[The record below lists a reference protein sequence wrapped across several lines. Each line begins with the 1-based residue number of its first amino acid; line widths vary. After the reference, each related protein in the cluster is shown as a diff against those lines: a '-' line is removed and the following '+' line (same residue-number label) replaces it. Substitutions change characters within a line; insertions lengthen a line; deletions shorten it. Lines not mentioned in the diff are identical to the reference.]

1 MNPHWTPFGWNCA
14 PCVIEY
20 DAIVKLET
28 EDSSDQAYVIRHTGI
43 DMFTE
48 VQQMH
53 MTGGGSA
60 ASYRLE
66 FFSQV
71 DCEVLR

>member
-1 MNPHWTPFGWNCA
+1 MNPHWTPFGWNCS

-28 EDSSDQAYVIRHTGI
+28 EESSDEAYVVRHTGI
-43 DMFTE
+43 DMFTKME
-48 VQQMH
+48 KMH
-53 MTGGGSA
+53 KTGEGSA
-60 ASYRLE
+60 ASYRVE

-71 DCEVLR
+71 HCEVLR